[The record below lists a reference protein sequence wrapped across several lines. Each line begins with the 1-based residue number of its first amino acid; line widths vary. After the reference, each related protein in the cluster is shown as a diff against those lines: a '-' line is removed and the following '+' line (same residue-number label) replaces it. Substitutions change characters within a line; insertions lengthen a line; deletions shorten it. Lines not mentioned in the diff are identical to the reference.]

1 MIQRALHVAGRR
13 CLVATGLMTWLLAV
27 SGQPAVSLA
36 ADLAVDI
43 DFSGGSAVVE
53 AIDQERRTIKILPS
67 DHPGRGWRCWWY
79 IHVTGI
85 KPGETITLDVGGGVW
100 ATPDQATYSTD
111 HKTWL
116 HTAPGKRDGQ
126 RIVYQQK
133 IDANEAWFAWGPP
146 FVPEDAKRLVE
157 SAAARTKGAEVFN
170 LCQTRE
176 NRETPALKLS
186 PPDGSKPKF
195 GIWIQARQHAWES
208 GSSWVC
214 QGLLEWLISDDPL
227 ARQLRVQSL
236 IVVVPVMD
244 IDNVA
249 IGAGGKNERPHDHN
263 RDWTDTPHWRAVAAA
278 QQAILQMDKNETFDI
293 FLDLHNP
300 APNDRQPFFFAAP
313 KELLKPEG
321 RENLARFLAI
331 AKEQIQ
337 GPLPFKGMVRES
349 GTTYDRNWQ
358 AISKN
363 WVTVHCRPH
372 VVAITLETSWNTP
385 GSTTEG
391 YLSVG
396 QGLGRTVGEFLLKR

>member
-1 MIQRALHVAGRR
+1 MIHRVLHPAGRR
-13 CLVATGLMTWLLAV
+13 SSVAVCLLTWLLVA
-27 SGQPAVSLA
+27 QARPAA
-36 ADLAVDI
+36 GEAPMLAVDI
-43 DFSGGSAVVE
+43 NFSGGSAVVE
-53 AIDQERRTIKILPS
+53 AIDQETRTIKLLPS

-85 KPGETITLDVGGGVW
+85 EPGETITLDVGEGVW
-100 ATPDQATYSTD
+100 ATPDQATYSID

-116 HTAPGKRDGQ
+116 HTEPGKRDGK
-126 RIVYQQK
+126 RIVYRQK
-133 IDANEAWFAWGPP
+133 IDAKEAWFAWGPP
-146 FVPEDAKRLVE
+146 YVPEDAKRAVE
-157 SAAARTKGAEVFN
+157 AAAARTKGAEVFN
-170 LCQTRE
+170 LCQTRRG
-176 NRETPALKLS
+176 RETPALKLS

-214 QGLLEWLISDDPL
+214 QGLLDWLISDDAL
-227 ARQLRVQSL
+227 ARQLREQSL

-249 IGAGGKNERPHDHN
+249 IGAGGKNENPQDHN
-263 RDWTDTPHWRAVAAA
+263 RDWTDMPHWRAVAAA
-278 QQAILQMDKNETFDI
+278 QQAILQMDKNETFDL

-337 GPLPFKGMVRES
+337 GPLAFKGMVRES
-349 GTTYDRNWQ
+349 GTNYDRSWQ

-363 WVTVHCRPH
+363 WVTMNCRPH

-391 YLSVG
+391 YLGVG